1 MGGKKRR
8 SEITPST
15 SSMMSRPTVAK
26 VVHLQLAIAFA
37 AHRLCTLHLHT
48 SHDKPCDV
56 TVVDANNYVRE
67 EDERKTEKAK
77 IENNHNRILIE
88 SRK

>member
-1 MGGKKRR
+1 
-8 SEITPST
+8 
-15 SSMMSRPTVAK
+15 MMSRPTVAK

-56 TVVDANNYVRE
+56 TVDDAMKKMKEKQKKRKLRTITTELLLSHVNDDGIWKLLRSRHTLQYVGR
-67 EDERKTEKAK
+67 
-77 IENNHNRILIE
+77 
-88 SRK
+88 